1 MKKQFIAAFIG
12 LTVACSQAFAYLG
25 PNDKDYKPTA
35 KPKANCSPA
44 TAKLTM
50 KFNDVSALIE
60 QGGSMFQNRAAGVA
74 AYEVPKGSNRFA
86 IFAGA
91 LWMGGTDVNGQLKL
105 AALRYRS
112 GNDFWPGPLT
122 VTPGTGN
129 FNPINPVGD
138 DAIRDFGEANIDPDQ
153 CIAYDKFYTI
163 RKAEVVKFNI
173 WWECNAGVTTEG
185 CDEITAPTNDE
196 LNRIYGWPA
205 HGDVSRGQDYF
216 LAPFYDRDQDGNY
229 NPDNGDHPW
238 YDDILGR
245 DDIECGIDRRI
256 SLYGDETHWW
266 VFNDKGNIHTE
277 TNGDP
282 IGMEIRAQAFSF
294 ATNDEVNR
302 MTFYNYEL
310 INRGTQTLYNTYF
323 SQYLDADVG
332 NYADDYT
339 GCDVSRGLGYM
350 YNGDLIDESD
360 GGKLGYGENPPAIGC
375 DFFEGPYQDADGID
389 NPGPYYDETTQTE
402 VVPTVVDALANN
414 GIVYKGIGIGYS
426 DGIIDNERFGM
437 RRFTFYTST
446 SAYPYNDPGPAA
458 EFYNFMEGQ
467 WANGSEMYYG
477 GLGYEGSNGVTTT
490 LSDYMF
496 PGSSDPLHWSTQGED
511 MSGPYPNGWDESSY
525 NNPSG
530 DRRFVQSAGPFTLRP
545 GAINNITVGIVYG
558 RSTDGGLMASVEAMK
573 RADTKAQALF
583 DACFKILSPPDAPR
597 LTIQELENE
606 LILMLDNPIS
616 SNNHQEEYEEL
627 DEINITDPTVDRFYR
642 FEGYQIFQLKAQDI
656 SIADISDP
664 DKARLVAQCDIKNNI
679 SRIINF
685 EFDEALGFSVPV
697 EKVDGENNGIQ
708 HSFSIKEDAFAQ
720 GARALVNHKT
730 YYYVAVAYAYNQ
742 FKEYDPNDPLLLDGQ
757 KIPYISSRLNFDG
770 TAIAPVAAI
779 PHNPM
784 PEAGGTSQLVAYGS
798 SPRITRLDGY
808 GNGNRSLELTDASM
822 KTILTDGF
830 MNNPTYDYGAGPVN
844 IKVVDPLNLANG
856 YFECKFRDYTAPN
869 IGNGADTASWVIYR
883 YANKGDATPIDS
895 VSSERTIKS
904 DNEQIIPQWG
914 VSVQIFQTKY
924 TGIGN
929 LASKSTSVID
939 ASIEFADSSKRWLT
953 GVKDNDAFFPTN
965 WVRSGDYSPECDPGD
980 PAFEGL
986 PDGPT
991 YLDPCKYP
999 DEAGADPTQGYE
1011 RVLEGIIAPHR
1022 LVGYQADYMPLAYFG
1037 TFSGSSKL
1045 NASISF
1051 LPSVNIVL
1059 TNDKSL
1065 WTRCPIVE
1073 LGRNTALNVGGAAPG
1088 ALRKSPSV
1096 DKNGNPDGTGTGM
1109 GWFPGYAV
1117 DLESGARLYMAFGE
1131 NSFLGGEN
1139 GADMIWNPTDRLVSN
1154 VGTPLMGGMHPVY
1167 VFSYKQSTINGF
1179 SSGFDFP
1186 AYVPSQAETNSGNV
1200 AYTKYLEVEGNS
1212 SSAKRELYG
1221 SLTWIAYPLL
1231 AQDQT
1236 LLATDVT
1243 IRLRVNKEYKNFVG
1257 SGENAGKPMYGWS
1270 MEDIATK
1277 VGSQDMLK
1285 EALAMIN
1292 VVPNPYY
1299 AFSEYERTRLDTKV
1313 KIVNLPE
1320 VCTVRIYT
1328 ANGKLVRTFKKDSP
1342 QTYID
1347 WDLTNHKAI
1356 PVAGGIYLI
1365 HVDVPNVG
1373 ERVLK
1378 FFGGMRQA
1386 DLQGI

>member
-105 AALRYRS
+105 AALRYRQ

-784 PEAGGTSQLVAYGS
+784 PEAGGTAQLVAYGS

-869 IGNGADTASWVIYR
+869 IGNGADTASWLIYR

-895 VSSERTIKS
+895 VSSERTIAS
-904 DNEQIIPQWG
+904 NNEQIIPQWG

>member
-105 AALRYRS
+105 AALRYRQ

-757 KIPYISSRLNFDG
+757 KIPFISSRLNFDG

-784 PEAGGTSQLVAYGS
+784 PEAGGTAQLVAYGS

-1167 VFSYKQSTINGF
+1167 VFSYKQSSINGF